1 MTRLKTSLVTVRIE
15 TEFVF
20 QFHKHL
26 SDLRPSAVR
35 HGRQRGV
42 YVAILQEALENP
54 LQVPAKG
61 LRQIVRA
68 NWLDEHESAV

>member
-1 MTRLKTSLVTVRIE
+1 MTWLKILLLTLRIE
-15 TEFVF
+15 AELVL

-35 HGRQRGV
+35 HGGQRGV